1 MNRILSAFILI
12 TGCFTFASLSFA
24 QTPWSLQKCI
34 NHAFEHNLQIKQSD
48 LGNDQADIGLL
59 SAKGA
64 FLPSINTSGSL
75 GYNIGMT
82 LDPFTNEFA
91 TDAIQSNSFGVSS
104 GLTLYN
110 GFRNHLNLKRAE
122 IGLELAATNL
132 ERTQNDLILLI
143 SSAYLNVLFQEEFVN
158 IATLNLNATKR
169 QVDRMTKLVDAGA
182 APASNLL
189 DVQAQQAADYATL
202 ISNENARSIA
212 KLNLT
217 QLLQLSPEEASTFEI
232 VLPSDSD
239 MESSSLPASA
249 SQAINHALNSFPE
262 MRAASLTLEDA
273 NVNLDLA
280 KTGYLPRLF
289 GSYNFG
295 SGYSANRQIPV
306 GDPTYDLAELGQLE
320 DGTTVYYSGV
330 TADGAQVIPL
340 VPNYSE
346 YEAISFSDQLSMN
359 INQSIF
365 FSLSI
370 PVLNGFNTRSGV
382 KQAEVGVL
390 QSKYAQQSTK
400 QALTQTIE
408 SAWADAIAS
417 QKNLLAQQAALSS
430 AELAFANTKLQF
442 ESGAIS
448 ALDYADSRTRLD
460 NAKVNMLRT
469 RYDLLFKSKI
479 LDFYQGKAI
488 TLR

>member
-1 MNRILSAFILI
+1 MNRILSAFFLTI
-12 TGCFTFASLSFA
+12 GCFTFASFSFA

-34 NHAFEHNLQIKQSD
+34 NHAFEHNLQIKQSA
-48 LGNDQADIGLL
+48 LGNDRADIGLL

-64 FLPSINTSGSL
+64 FLPSFNASGSH
-75 GYNIGMT
+75 GYNIGRS
-82 LDPFTNEFA
+82 LDPFTYDFS
-91 TDAIQSNSFGVSS
+91 TSTFQSNSFGLSS

-122 IGLELAATNL
+122 IGLELAVTNL

-158 IATLNLNATKR
+158 IATLNLDATKR

-182 APASNLL
+182 AAASNLL
-189 DVQAQQAADYATL
+189 DVKAQQAADYATL
-202 ISNENARSIA
+202 ISNENARSLA

-217 QLLQLSPEEASTFEI
+217 QLLQLSSEESSSFEI
-232 VLPSDSD
+232 VLPSESD
-239 MESSSLPASA
+239 LESSSLPASA
-249 SQAINHALNSFPE
+249 SQAINHTLLSFPE
-262 MRAASLTLEDA
+262 MRAASLTLDDA
-273 NVNLDLA
+273 NINLDIA
-280 KTGYLPRLF
+280 RTGYLPRLS

-295 SGYSANRQIPV
+295 SGYSANVPV
-306 GDPTYDLAELGQLE
+306 
-320 DGTTVYYSGV
+320 
-330 TADGAQVIPL
+330 
-340 VPNYSE
+340 
-346 YEAISFSDQLSMN
+346 SFTDQLSVN
-359 INQSIF
+359 RNERVF

-370 PVLNGFNTRSGV
+370 PVFNGFSTRTSI

-390 QSKYAQQSTK
+390 QSKYAQLSTE

-408 SAWADAIAS
+408 SAWADAVAS
-417 QKNLLAQQAALSS
+417 QKNLLAQKAAFAS
-430 AELAFANTKLQF
+430 AELAFENTKLKF

-460 NAKVNMLRT
+460 NARVNMLRT